1 MNNGGYT
8 SLISRN
14 SNGGYTVLFSS
25 SKGGESAGTIAFGPN
40 GTSIAYSG
48 ESAGTVASSYTGS
61 STTCGCSCGSFT
73 AIG

>member
-1 MNNGGYT
+1 MNNGGYA

-14 SNGGYTVLFSS
+14 SNGYTVLFSS

-40 GTSIAYSG
+40 GTSIAYGG
-48 ESAGTVASSYTGS
+48 ESAGTVASSYTGGS
-61 STTCGCSCGSFT
+61 STCGCSCGSFT